1 MCLHRLVQPSAAQGG
16 SGRAVRDD
24 PADVSTGQRSP
35 ADFDLTIALS
45 RPLTWDYARNEWRW
59 PKSWRFPDVVVR
71 ASRAPTDVDI
81 DAYLTVVTDGA
92 EAGTLLDVGI
102 TASDGSSASVQNARL
117 SRSGECRFSRL
128 RLATT
133 GSAHGGQRFQ
143 LFLRLFRA
151 DNPAVVLT
159 TVLCT
164 PFSAYSRKNS
174 DRKRRWNHASSSR
187 EEPGAVSFAPFEPD
201 VFDRPFV
208 RKVTNAQRGTVEEVV
223 DNSVTGLLRYFRAP
237 NIRNKS
243 RHPVFLAVRF
253 DRVLDVYCNAEA
265 YPADDDAAVRAFIA
279 ACGTQFGECPPTTTE
294 TAGTPSPGDSSA
306 AGGTAKTPAPWMLTL
321 IPGAGAEG
329 REGDEDAAGGEANA
343 ARLFELLSNVKAP
356 LVSCAATPDHLPP
369 GYRRWADTPRLR
381 SVYCT
386 MYAAG
391 VALSATKKRRRAGNY
406 SFRVESSLQA
416 IKAEEVPATGSPA
429 RVPSVAAADKT
440 GVGVGGAS
448 PRGGG
453 TAAPSPIV
461 ATAAAAGLPSPTA
474 ASASAAA
481 TLAPVAAVAGG
492 AAAASLPSPPRHPRL
507 GDGAAAAPAVRSPP
521 AGSGEPSA
529 AVGAS
534 HLALCSTGALPP
546 LADAAHPLPP
556 ASAPAE
562 PASAQPST
570 AHAAGAGVPRH
581 PPLSPEAPVET
592 ADVKTV
598 PAGVVEPIPPPAHAP
613 PLAAAHHR
621 PTAAVLNEWQGA
633 GGGGSDDGG
642 GEDVP
647 PATSRGAM
655 SRAASVAAIASGV
668 GGGVGG
674 VGGGGGGGVA
684 EALVEHVRELHK
696 QQRESLQRLQSDAFV
711 AVADGDGAVNM
722 RSSFGSVR
730 EALLLHA
737 TVSGLLFAV
746 LGQRVAGVAESYEFD
761 LAAQLHMVQSLDA
774 TLTTEDITSVF
785 MAVNKLVALVTAHL
799 DKVAVH
805 LLPKFSGCFTDEEL
819 APLLD
824 RIRSSG
830 GLAEGFADRLRSLSG
845 RRP

>member
-306 AGGTAKTPAPWMLTL
+306 AG
-321 IPGAGAEG
+321 
-329 REGDEDAAGGEANA
+329 
-343 ARLFELLSNVKAP
+343 
-356 LVSCAATPDHLPP
+356 
-369 GYRRWADTPRLR
+369 
-381 SVYCT
+381 
-386 MYAAG
+386 
-391 VALSATKKRRRAGNY
+391 
-406 SFRVESSLQA
+406 
-416 IKAEEVPATGSPA
+416 
-429 RVPSVAAADKT
+429 
-440 GVGVGGAS
+440 
-448 PRGGG
+448 
-453 TAAPSPIV
+453 
-461 ATAAAAGLPSPTA
+461 
-474 ASASAAA
+474 
-481 TLAPVAAVAGG
+481 
-492 AAAASLPSPPRHPRL
+492 
-507 GDGAAAAPAVRSPP
+507 
-521 AGSGEPSA
+521 
-529 AVGAS
+529 
-534 HLALCSTGALPP
+534 
-546 LADAAHPLPP
+546 
-556 ASAPAE
+556 
-562 PASAQPST
+562 
-570 AHAAGAGVPRH
+570 
-581 PPLSPEAPVET
+581 
-592 ADVKTV
+592 
-598 PAGVVEPIPPPAHAP
+598 
-613 PLAAAHHR
+613 
-621 PTAAVLNEWQGA
+621 
-633 GGGGSDDGG
+633 
-642 GEDVP
+642 
-647 PATSRGAM
+647 
-655 SRAASVAAIASGV
+655 
-668 GGGVGG
+668 
-674 VGGGGGGGVA
+674 
-684 EALVEHVRELHK
+684 
-696 QQRESLQRLQSDAFV
+696 
-711 AVADGDGAVNM
+711 
-722 RSSFGSVR
+722 
-730 EALLLHA
+730 
-737 TVSGLLFAV
+737 
-746 LGQRVAGVAESYEFD
+746 
-761 LAAQLHMVQSLDA
+761 
-774 TLTTEDITSVF
+774 
-785 MAVNKLVALVTAHL
+785 
-799 DKVAVH
+799 
-805 LLPKFSGCFTDEEL
+805 
-819 APLLD
+819 
-824 RIRSSG
+824 
-830 GLAEGFADRLRSLSG
+830 
-845 RRP
+845 